1 MAASDDQETG
11 LVAIVKLQGEAGAR
25 NTIGGIHDR
34 NKQELVEIF
43 FEETKEGRVAAV
55 VETESVEEP
64 RVGDEA
70 ALALADEGDAG
81 EGGGLRCEAEEDL
94 GEEVDGGELGWRRR
108 LVILPSWELIW
119 WSRTSKVRLRCVCD

>member
-25 NTIGGIHDR
+25 DTIGRIHDR
-34 NKQELVEIF
+34 NKQELVEIL
-43 FEETKEGRVAAV
+43 FEETKEGRVSAV
-55 VETESVEEP
+55 VEAESVEEP

-70 ALALADEGDAG
+70 APALADEGDAG

-94 GEEVDGGELGWRRR
+94 GEEVVDLQRRR
-108 LVILPSWELIW
+108 RRRAGVAAAAGHLAHAVEWN
-119 WSRTSKVRLRCVCD
+119 